1 MRGRRM
7 RAAALCA
14 AALALV
20 ACTSTGGSTPP
31 PTAPAA
37 IPDSAPA
44 STPGGSAVPAL
55 WAGYHGD
62 AARTGYVPGAVA
74 DPARELWSVD
84 LGSAVYG
91 QPVVT
96 GDTVIVGTESDEVV
110 ALDRRTGRRLWSHGL
125 GAPVTDIVGR
135 TGCGNIDPLG
145 ITSSLAVDSAR
156 GEVFAVGEVLGAAGA
171 VHHRLVGLD
180 AKTARQLLSED
191 VDPPLPAGEKAVN
204 LLQRAGLAIGNGR
217 VYIGYGGNIGDC
229 GRYHGWLVGASETS
243 PGDLVSFEV
252 ARDGEGG
259 AIWLSGGAPAIGPD
273 GHVYVTTG
281 NANPFPAARDEFE
294 HTESVLKLSPDLK
307 VLAAFKDPDAGGD
320 EDLATGNPVLL
331 PGDLVFAVGKT
342 DAGYLLRTS
351 DLSRVAVIRDVC
363 GSDPDGGPAYD
374 PATQRLFV
382 PCRGGGIQIVDVAR
396 HRLGR
401 RLEGAN
407 SAPIVVGTTVWAT
420 SYPAGGLTAFSAASG
435 AQTQRV
441 GTDAVPTFAT
451 PSSAGGMLFLGT
463 RTGVSAFGG

>member
-1 MRGRRM
+1 MPGT
-7 RAAALCA
+7 AALCA
-14 AALALV
+14 SALLLAA
-20 ACTSTGGSTPP
+20 CSPTDPSTPP
-31 PTAPAA
+31 PMAP
-37 IPDSAPA
+37 PSASASSPA
-44 STPGGSAVPAL
+44 STPTGSASPAL

-62 AARTGYVPGAVA
+62 MARTGYVPGAVA

-84 LGSAVYG
+84 LGAAVYG
-91 QPVVT
+91 QPVVS
-96 GDTVIVGTESDEVV
+96 GETVIVGTESDEVV
-110 ALDRRTGRRLWSHGL
+110 ALDRRTGAQLWSHRL

-145 ITSSLAVDSAR
+145 ITSSLAVDTGR
-156 GEVFAVGEVLGAAGA
+156 GEVFAVGEILGAGGA

-180 AKTARQLLSED
+180 VTTGRQLLSED
-191 VDPPLPAGEKAVN
+191 VDPPLPAGEKPVN

-217 VYIGYGGNIGDC
+217 VYVGYGGNVGDC
-229 GRYHGWLVGASETS
+229 GRYHGWLVGASETT

-273 GHVYVTTG
+273 GSVYVTTG
-281 NANPFPAARDEFE
+281 NANPFPAGLDAFE
-294 HTESVLKLSPDLK
+294 HTESVVKLSPDLK

-320 EDLATGNPVLL
+320 DDLATGNPVLL

-351 DLSRVAVIRDVC
+351 DLSRAAVVRDVC

-382 PCRGGGIQIVDVAR
+382 PCRGGGIQVVDVAG
-396 HRLGR
+396 HRRGP
-401 RLEGAN
+401 RLDGAN
-407 SAPIVVGTTVWAT
+407 GAPIVVGTTVWAA
-420 SYPAGGLTAFSAASG
+420 SYPGGGLTAFSAASG
-435 AQTQRV
+435 SQLQRIR
-441 GTDAVPTFAT
+441 TDPVPTFAT
-451 PSSAGGMLFLGT
+451 PSYAEGVLFLGT
-463 RTGVSAFGG
+463 RTGGAAKGG